1 MTAYQSDFLKTLTA
15 RGLLQ
20 DGAGLDELDQRLKTP
35 GQRAYIGFDCT
46 ADGLHVGS
54 LLPLMLL
61 RHFHHAGHQP
71 MVLFGGGTTKV
82 GDPSGKDTARQL
94 LDDATIQTNK
104 AGIMRVIHRLVPG
117 LTPETIVDNADW
129 LGGLGYIDFLRDIG
143 PHFSI
148 NRMLTFDSVRLRVE
162 REQTLSFLEF
172 NYMLLQSYD
181 FWHLFKTKNCILQMG
196 GSDQWGNMISGVD
209 LIRRLEGQTAHAL
222 TVPLLTTA
230 SGAKMGKTAD
240 GAVWLSA
247 DKTSPY
253 DFWQYWR
260 NVEDADVAKFLRF
273 FTTISLGEI
282 EDLTKTTGSAL
293 NAAKIR
299 LATEVTTLCHG
310 ADVALSAAETAKKT
324 FSGGGLG
331 GDIPTLTLTGT
342 VSVMDVL
349 LDSGFCTTRGEAKRL
364 LEQGGVKINGHTV
377 TAITATLSP
386 TPDSAAL
393 QVGKKKHARL
403 VWDGM

>member
-1 MTAYQSDFLKTLTA
+1 MTQYNSSFLKTLHG

-20 DGAGLDELDQRLKTP
+20 DGAGLPELDERLKSP

-46 ADGLHVGS
+46 ADCLHVGS
-54 LLPLMLL
+54 LLPVILL
-61 RHFHHAGHQP
+61 RHFHGAGHTP
-71 MVLFGGGTTKV
+71 IVLFGGGTTKI

-94 LDDATIQTNK
+94 LDHDTIQKNK
-104 AGIMRVIHRLVPG
+104 AGIMAVIHRLVPG
-117 LTPETIVDNADW
+117 LTPETVVDNADW

-148 NRMLTFDSVRLRVE
+148 NRMLTFDSVRLRLE

-209 LIRRLEGQTAHAL
+209 LIRRLEGKTAHAL

-247 DKTSPY
+247 EKTSPY

-260 NVEDADVAKFLRF
+260 NTEDADVGKFLRF
-273 FTTISLGEI
+273 FTTLPLEDID
-282 EDLTKTTGSAL
+282 DLTKAGGASL

-310 ADVALSAAETAKKT
+310 EGVALSAAETAQKT

-331 GDIPTLTLTGT
+331 EDIPTLAVQGT
-342 VSVMDVL
+342 VTVMDL
-349 LDSGFCTTRGEAKRL
+349 LVNAHFCSSRGEAKRL
-364 LEQGGVKINGHTV
+364 IEQGGVKIGGSTV
-377 TAITATLSP
+377 GDVNAKVEPSSEPLP
-386 TPDSAAL
+386 L
-393 QVGKKKHARL
+393 QVGKKKHARV
-403 VWDGM
+403 VWH